1 MNKHKSTL
9 SLIII
14 FSLGIIVFLAY
25 HFISSEVKKDKSIV
39 DILQI
44 YNVPHSAELMLQTDG
59 PIFHYQTRFLSLRTV
74 YMLGR
79 LVKDIPNALEMKNQ
93 GHIKIRKFFI
103 PEKFHNTLIDTL
115 KEYNIKITG
124 NEKEK
129 TFSFYSCAN
138 NSGDILEID
147 IYSVVRLDSGW
158 SLTTYILP
166 HNIFIII
173 LNKR

>member
-14 FSLGIIVFLAY
+14 FSLGIIVFLVY

-59 PIFHYQTRFLSLRTV
+59 PIFHYQTRFLSRRTV

-79 LVKDIPNALEMKNQ
+79 LVKDIPNALEKKNQ
-93 GHIKIRKFFI
+93 DHIKIRKFLV
-103 PEKFHNTLIDTL
+103 PEKLHNTLIDTL

-129 TFSFYSCAN
+129 PFYSCVN
-138 NSGDILEID
+138 NSDDILGID
-147 IYSVVRLDSGW
+147 IYSVLSLDSGW